1 MKILNFVDMHGSVK
15 VLSKIKEMAE
25 NADLIICAGDF
36 SVWGRAQEAIL
47 RQFNSLKKPFIIIQG
62 NHESDAEV
70 NGFCKEFKNLNYAH
84 KRLLNV
90 GEFLIV
96 GYGGGG
102 FSERDKDF
110 EDFIEEVKDE
120 LKDKK
125 IIFVT
130 HAPPYGTTLDELP
143 KGHGGCKSF
152 KEFLDKGIIIKT
164 RRVGK
169 SDMYK
174 LNMDNETAKNFLK
187 FAWFLT
193 KQDLGIENKEVI
205 LA

>member
-96 GYGGGG
+96 GYG
-102 FSERDKDF
+102 D
-110 EDFIEEVKDE
+110 
-120 LKDKK
+120 
-125 IIFVT
+125 
-130 HAPPYGTTLDELP
+130 
-143 KGHGGCKSF
+143 GGCKSF
-152 KEFLDKGIIIKT
+152 KEFLDKYKPLFYVCGHLHENWGRKQLYKNQTLIINPGPF
-164 RRVGK
+164 GK
-169 SDMYK
+169 IV
-174 LNMDNETAKNFLK
+174 E
-187 FAWFLT
+187 
-193 KQDLGIENKEVI
+193 
-205 LA
+205 